1 MKVAHDAIITETN
14 AFAEA
19 EKLARSKEA
28 TPEQIDAAAGVLAQS
43 PDWKQ
48 RVLARELRA
57 GMFARTGAELITEE
71 SLARVR
77 ADLDRYPSFPQED
90 DQGVWPDWKL
100 WKPDLALAVGFI
112 LGFCAVVRWWPQ

>member
-1 MKVAHDAIITETN
+1 MRVVQDTIITEQN

-57 GMFARTGAELITEE
+57 GRFARTGAELITEE
-71 SLARVR
+71 SLAQVR

-90 DQGVWPDWKL
+90 DQGFWPEWKS
-100 WKPDLALAVGFI
+100 WKRDLALAVGFI

>member
-1 MKVAHDAIITETN
+1 MKVAHDAIITEKN

-19 EKLARSKEA
+19 EKLVRSKDA

-48 RVLARELRA
+48 RVLAREIRA
-57 GMFARTGAELITEE
+57 GRFARTGAELITEE
-71 SLARVR
+71 SLAQVR
-77 ADLDRYPSFPQED
+77 ADLDRYPACSQD
-90 DQGVWPDWKL
+90 DEQGFRPEWRL
-100 WKPDLALAVGFI
+100 WKRDLALAVGFI